1 MAEGNSGGW
10 VGQLIGAIAIALVA
24 GGSSPWWWSELKR
37 AWQPD
42 APPAAS
48 SPVAPASAAA
58 PVAPVSVA
66 STASAPTVGVP
77 ALAPAPAPRSEPAA
91 IRPRPDVTDQT
102 SQRPATIAPA
112 PRATPV
118 APAARAAP
126 VSPAVAPA
134 SGPPATA
141 EPNPDAYRAVQRIYE
156 RTKGVSD
163 CAALADSVRNLQ
175 RYTRGQ
181 RLVPEEF
188 RQTVIYPKRM
198 AQPTIA
204 DLAMDRIARI
214 KLASPNCF
222 P

>member
-10 VGQLIGAIAIALVA
+10 AGQLIGAIAIALVA

-42 APPAAS
+42 APPAATS
-48 SPVAPASAAA
+48 APVAPARA
-58 PVAPVSVA
+58 A
-66 STASAPTVGVP
+66 STASATTGGVP
-77 ALAPAPAPRSEPAA
+77 TETSAPAPRSESSA
-91 IRPRPDVTDQT
+91 IRPRPEVTDQT
-102 SQRPATIAPA
+102 RQRPATLASA
-112 PRATPV
+112 ARATPLT
-118 APAARAAP
+118 
-126 VSPAVAPA
+126 PAVAPA
-134 SGPPATA
+134 SGQPTTP

-175 RYTRGQ
+175 RYARGQ

-188 RQTVIYPKRM
+188 TQTVIYPKRM
-198 AQPTIA
+198 VQPTIA
-204 DLAMDRIARI
+204 DLTMDRISRI

>member
-1 MAEGNSGGW
+1 MVEGNSGGW
-10 VGQLIGAIAIALVA
+10 VGQLLGAIVIALVA

-48 SPVAPASAAA
+48 SPVAPASA
-58 PVAPVSVA
+58 V
-66 STASAPTVGVP
+66 STASVTTGGVP
-77 ALAPAPAPRSEPAA
+77 TETPAPAPRPESAA

-102 SQRPATIAPA
+102 SQRPAALAPA
-112 PRATPV
+112 ARATPV
-118 APAARAAP
+118 APAVRATP
-126 VSPAVAPA
+126 VTPAVEPA
-134 SGPPATA
+134 SRQATTP

-156 RTKGVSD
+156 RTKGVGD

-175 RYTRGQ
+175 RYARGQ

-198 AQPTIA
+198 VQPTIA
-204 DLAMDRIARI
+204 DLTMDRISRI